1 MQHYAQNS
9 NLSQHNM
16 INLFSAVILFS
27 CNMQASSSNSTNSST
42 SEKITDLQQKVG
54 DSEIDWKML
63 AKGEK
68 IASGSSA
75 DL

>member
-1 MQHYAQNS
+1 
-9 NLSQHNM
+9 
-16 INLFSAVILFS
+16 
-27 CNMQASSSNSTNSST
+27 MQASSSNSTNSST